1 MAETRTDN
9 LTQLHPTSD
18 MLTRTPTSIS
28 LRCVILAVGI
38 IILLASALSVPILF
52 HGSVCGDDSQFH
64 LISWLDAQ
72 HSWKQGIPYPHWA
85 PSPNYR
91 AGEPRFV
98 YYPPLSW
105 MAGAALSLILPWRF
119 VPAALIARRV
129 VAQKACKAYE

>member
-1 MAETRTDN
+1 
-9 LTQLHPTSD
+9 
-18 MLTRTPTSIS
+18 MLNRPPTSIS
-28 LRCVILAVGI
+28 LRGIIVAVGI
-38 IILLASALSVPILF
+38 IILFATALSVPILF

-72 HSWKQGIPYPHWA
+72 HSWKHGIPYPHWA
-85 PSPNYR
+85 PSPNYG

-119 VPAALIARRV
+119 VPVRLDV
-129 VAQKACKAYE
+129 LG